1 MEEIGTFMPS
11 KDKES
16 IVDPSRNCADSQQ
29 MILILILIKARCGGK
44 KKNLVSQVIAQL
56 GHNCNVNV

>member
-56 GHNCNVNV
+56 GHNYNVNV